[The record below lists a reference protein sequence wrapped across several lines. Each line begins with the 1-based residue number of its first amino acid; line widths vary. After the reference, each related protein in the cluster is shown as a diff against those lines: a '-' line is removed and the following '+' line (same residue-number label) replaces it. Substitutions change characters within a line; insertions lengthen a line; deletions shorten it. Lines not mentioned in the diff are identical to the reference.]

1 MTSDRAREVDMNS
14 KKIAWTNVAM
24 LFAILA
30 LPLSLTAQ
38 NNRYKL
44 IDLKTFGGPNG
55 VVNGVWGPRPKQ

>member
-1 MTSDRAREVDMNS
+1 MNS